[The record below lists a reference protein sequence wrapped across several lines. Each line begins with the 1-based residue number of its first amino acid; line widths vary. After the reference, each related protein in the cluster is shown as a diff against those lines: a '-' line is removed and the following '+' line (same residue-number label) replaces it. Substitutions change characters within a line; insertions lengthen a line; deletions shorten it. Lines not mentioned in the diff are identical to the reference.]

1 MLRNLFKSRPSRK
14 LAEALYGHA
23 VTQAR
28 RPVFYADMG
37 APDRIDSRFE
47 LYTLHVLLLILR
59 LRDDGRAGADAAQD
73 LFDTYASA
81 LDNTLRELG
90 VGDVSVGKKMRK
102 LGEALYGRMNAYEAA
117 ILAQDV
123 DGLSL
128 ALTRNIM
135 EATAATPGM
144 QALAGYALRTRT
156 ALADQAFDDVMNGPA
171 WPDPIPAVA

>member
-14 LAEALYGHA
+14 LAEALYAQA
-23 VTQAR
+23 VAQAR
-28 RPVFYADMG
+28 RPVFYTDMG

-59 LRDDGRAGADAAQD
+59 LRDEGPTGADAAQD

-102 LGEALYGRMNAYEAA
+102 LGEALYGRMSAYESA
-117 ILAQDV
+117 ILAGDE
-123 DGLSL
+123 DALAL

-135 EATAATPGM
+135 EAEAVPTG
-144 QALAGYALRTRT
+144 TR
-156 ALADQAFDDVMNGPA
+156 ASAWRSRPAFASRASQPRL
-171 WPDPIPAVA
+171 P